1 MMRLLS
7 NIYII
12 GLYLLFLFYV
22 ADQQIPKYAD
32 VRPSAA
38 LIGAIEP
45 QKVPSLETDRHF
57 IMESQPLELMDV
69 KLWYLL
75 GTAKIFTIGRHKI
88 VLSCVATEYSPLY
101 DMRKETTKFDQ
112 ASRK

>member
-1 MMRLLS
+1 MS
-7 NIYII
+7 
-12 GLYLLFLFYV
+12 
-22 ADQQIPKYAD
+22 DQRIPKYAD

-75 GTAKIFTIGRHKI
+75 GNAKICIIGRHKI
-88 VLSCVATEYSPLY
+88 FLSCITTESFLLY
-101 DMRKETTKFDQ
+101 DMSKETTKFDQ
-112 ASRK
+112 AGRK